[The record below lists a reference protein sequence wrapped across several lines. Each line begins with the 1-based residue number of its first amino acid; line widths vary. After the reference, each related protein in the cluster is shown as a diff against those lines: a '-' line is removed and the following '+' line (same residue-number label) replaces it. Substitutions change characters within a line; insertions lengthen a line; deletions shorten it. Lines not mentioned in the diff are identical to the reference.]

1 MNAYSSPLA
10 GGAKKSLSPIAYISM
25 AGAIIFAIATFC
37 MSFLPAIKS
46 EITSPQLDQAKAYTS
61 QLGASMGV
69 SAQIPD
75 LKSENTLMDYTAM
88 GDVKKHMN
96 SEYIYQKATSVS
108 QSVSLSSSSSIM
120 QLLADTTLIEDVTD
134 LAFGAAA
141 GIYDKKAIVDGAM
154 ILSESQKKPSYS
166 SYLDRYSSSLGIDSS
181 LLTGTNNNNEQQTKF
196 TALKLNTQKGDTFT
210 LISTILFFTL
220 IGVAL
225 FVTVGKALSVTS
237 GGRTAALIFAIIGFL
252 ATAGYL
258 VFVIMMV
265 NKASSANLYGDLL
278 RLTGMSEADIQKSL
292 TSVTINTKGSVG
304 IGLIL
309 QTAFSFLTL
318 VFCCLGLSE
327 KSAFTYKTVRAA
339 APVSQPMSPAPF
351 QHAMPSAPVPVPP
364 PAPVPVPPPAP
375 AVPQGFNPP
384 VVPPTVSA
392 VFTPEK
398 DDDDSPTVPQSGMI
412 EGIKGEYTG
421 ASIGMRPGEK
431 LIIGRDSSVSNIVLT
446 PENKDVSRSHC
457 SVKYDPYTNCYKVI
471 DTSSNGTFV
480 NGQQLPANQE
490 VQLAKGTV
498 ISLGKG
504 NNQFVLK

>member
-1 MNAYSSPLA
+1 MNAYPNSPLA
-10 GGAKKSLSPIAYISM
+10 GGSKKSLSPIAFISM

-37 MSFLPAIKS
+37 MSFLPAIKA
-46 EITSPQLDQAKAYTS
+46 EISIPQLDQYKTT
-61 QLGASMGV
+61 ASTMGI
-69 SAQIPD
+69 QIPEI
-75 LKSENTLMDYTAM
+75 KSENTLMDYTSF

-96 SEYIYQKATSVS
+96 SEYIYQKYT
-108 QSVSLSSSSSIM
+108 SLSQNVSSLNSSSIM
-120 QLLADTTLIEDVTD
+120 KLLGDKELFEDVTD
-134 LAFGAAA
+134 LWFGASA
-141 GIYDKKAIVDGAM
+141 GIYDKNAIMDGAK
-154 ILSESQKKPSYS
+154 ILSQS
-166 SYLDRYSSSLGIDSS
+166 STKSSGSPNLGRYGSAMGSTYGLDSS
-181 LLTGTNNNNEQQTKF
+181 LLTGSNNTEQQTKF

-210 LISTILFFTL
+210 LISTILFFAL

-237 GGRTAALIFAIIGFL
+237 GGRMMALIFAVIGFL

-258 VFVIMMV
+258 IFVIMMV
-265 NKASSANLYGDLL
+265 NKANSANLYSDML
-278 RLTGMSEADIQKSL
+278 RLYGMSEDAIQKSL
-292 TSVTINTKGSVG
+292 QETTINVKSSIG

-309 QTAFSFLTL
+309 QTAFSFVTL

-327 KSAFTYKTVRAA
+327 KSAIVYKTPRMA
-339 APVSQPMSPAPF
+339 APAPQPISPAPF
-351 QHAMPSAPVPVPP
+351 QPSMPSAPVPPA
-364 PAPVPVPPPAP
+364 APVTPVPQPA
-375 AVPQGFNPP
+375 QGFNPP
-384 VVPPTVSA
+384 VPPMAPPESPSM
-392 VFTPEK
+392 FTPEK
-398 DDDDSPTVPQSGMI
+398 DEDDSPTVPQSGMI

-431 LIIGRDSSVSNIVLT
+431 LIIGRDSSVSNIVLA

-490 VQLAKGTV
+490 IQLPKGTV
-498 ISLGKG
+498 ISLGRG